1 MNQLTYYCTCGCSFK
16 ADQIKQTHIKGVKM
30 YACTKHKAPV
40 EYRTVVCAD
49 CNKQFQIS
57 RVGKIPKYCMDCRI
71 ERGISVRAEI
81 ASREP
86 KAKDAV
92 CLPARNKN
100 KERSD
105 CIHRDACLWES
116 SLKDI
121 PMMLCTDC
129 DQYEPK
135 EPEITVQSNRHDHT
149 DLYTVRI

>member
-1 MNQLTYYCTCGCSFK
+1 
-16 ADQIKQTHIKGVKM
+16 M

-40 EYRTVVCAD
+40 DYRTVVCAD

-57 RVGKIPKYCMDCRI
+57 RVGKIPKYCVDCRI
-71 ERGISVRAEI
+71 KKGMSIRAGNTFI
-81 ASREP
+81 KEP

-105 CIHRDACLWES
+105 CMHRDACLWES

-121 PMMLCTDC
+121 PMMLCTSC
-129 DQYEPK
+129 DLYSPK
-135 EPEITVQSNRHDHT
+135 EAEVAVQSNRHEDMSI
-149 DLYTVRI
+149 YNINY